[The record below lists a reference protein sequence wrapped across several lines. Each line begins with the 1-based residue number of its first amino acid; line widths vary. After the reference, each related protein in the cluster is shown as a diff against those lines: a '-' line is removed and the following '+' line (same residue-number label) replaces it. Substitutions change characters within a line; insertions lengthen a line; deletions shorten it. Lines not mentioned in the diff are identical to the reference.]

1 VVRAKNIPVA
11 LQSVARP
18 GVASVPK
25 LGGDI
30 GRFIADRQSTEFL
43 LLDLFGEDP
52 HPSKIVR
59 DKSEPGERVGE
70 VYGRMLGT
78 DATLAG
84 LVDKRTTGVLALPW
98 SIDPGDETPLAREI
112 AYNASKMVEN
122 IGSLEVNLRH
132 QLGAVAQG
140 VAIEECRWES
150 VRAAGPLKGL
160 WCPVELVDRPM
171 HRFGFKRGELH
182 IRQRDGLGLT
192 PAPPGRFLR
201 LSHATKDDAW
211 GVAELDKVWW
221 FFWLTLHG
229 WKYYGV
235 AVEKWAQPTVMVPY
249 KRTADEAANEQL
261 VSEAL
266 QTAAGLQ
273 TEFAMAV
280 PEDLLPKLLEAMR
293 GGSVSYDGFLHLLD
307 RAKALFLLGEV
318 DTSGLSQGPGSFA
331 KNEVSNEVR
340 YETIV
345 ADACEL
351 SNSLTSGLLLP
362 WTLVNYGV
370 EAPRPRWKFDVEEA
384 SDRTLRQA
392 GVQAVLDEGMP
403 VPEAYFYRVHQVAK
417 PRAGEPVV
425 TKRARPQPPAIP
437 PPTLD
442 PAALAADW
450 SDLELR

>member
-1 VVRAKNIPVA
+1 MASSLSP
-11 LQSVARP
+11 
-18 GVASVPK
+18 VASVPK

-70 VYGRMLGT
+70 VYERMLGT

-84 LVDKRTTGVLALPW
+84 LVDKRTTSVLALPW
-98 SIDPGDETPLAREI
+98 TIEPGDETPLAREV
-112 AYNASKMVEN
+112 AYNAGKMVEG

-132 QLGAVAQG
+132 QLGAVPRG
-140 VAIEECRWES
+140 VAIEEMRWEV

-171 HRFGFKRGELH
+171 HRFGFKSGELH

-192 PAPPGRFLR
+192 PAPAGRFLR
-201 LSHATKDDAW
+201 LSHGTKDDPW
-211 GVAELDKVWW
+211 GLAALDQVWW
-221 FFWLTLHG
+221 FFYLTLHA
-229 WKYYGV
+229 WKYASV
-235 AVEKWAQPTVMVPY
+235 HLEKFASPTVTVPY
-249 KRTADEAANEQL
+249 KWGTDDATNEKLIANALELAAD
-261 VSEAL
+261 
-266 QTAAGLQ
+266 LQ
-273 TEFAMAV
+273 TEYAV
-280 PEDLLPKLLEAMR
+280 AIPEGLKPEFLEAMR
-293 GGSVSYDGFLHLLD
+293 GGNATYEAFIILLD

-340 YETIV
+340 YETTM

-362 WTLVNYGV
+362 WTLVNYGA

-437 PPTLD
+437 PPTPD

-450 SDLELR
+450 SDLEMR